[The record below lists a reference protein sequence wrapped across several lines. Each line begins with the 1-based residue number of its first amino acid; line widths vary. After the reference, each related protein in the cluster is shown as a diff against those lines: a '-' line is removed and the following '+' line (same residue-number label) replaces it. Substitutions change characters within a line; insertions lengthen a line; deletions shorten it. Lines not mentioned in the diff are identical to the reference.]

1 MKTIWRVSG
10 YLFQYKNLFILTIL
24 MAVCMT
30 ALSISVPKVIE
41 YVIDQVIRF
50 DGKGTG
56 QPHLPTLSWGL
67 GAIAAAY
74 GVREIFNCLR
84 IRINNTLEQKVLLDI
99 RRDLHAKLL
108 ELPVSFYDRRK
119 SGDIASRVIEDVA
132 SVERAILDGTE
143 QGTVA
148 LLTIVGISVVMFLQ
162 EPVLALAVFIP
173 LPLLIFSGMRYFKAR
188 QKNWKAVREATGDL
202 NSLLVEDIQGNR
214 LIHAFALKER
224 ESQRFMEKSR
234 DLRDKTLK
242 AMFQW
247 SRHGPTTNFITNLGN
262 TGVVGIGGYLLAT
275 GHPGFTLGEFFAFLF
290 YANMFYEP
298 VRQLNNLNN
307 MLSEGKASGDRVF
320 DILDHPVTIKDAEGA
335 KGFPEGAVH
344 VKMDNISFRYPERAP
359 VVENLQL
366 DLKPGSVTALVG
378 HTGAGKSTIA
388 NLLLRF
394 YDVGEGSITLNGQ
407 DVRETRV
414 GDLRSNIGSVPQ
426 EPFLFDATVAQN
438 LRFGKAD
445 ATDADLIEALKSAM
459 AWEFVNR
466 LPEKMDTRIGERG
479 VRLSMGEKQ
488 RLTIARL
495 FLRNPPVLILDE
507 ATSSVD
513 SITERQIQAALE
525 GLFVNRTTL
534 VIAHRLSTVRRANHI
549 VVLEHGRILEQG
561 SHGELVSRKGAYA
574 ELWSHQLD
582 QIPDDGTSEALEP
595 GLDDSPISAT

>member
-10 YLFQYKNLFILTIL
+10 YLFQYKDLFILTIL

-30 ALSISVPKVIE
+30 ALSISVPQVIH
-41 YVIDQVIRF
+41 YVIDRVIQI
-50 DGKGTG
+50 DGQEAS
-56 QPHLPTLSWGL
+56 QPHLPTLLWGL

-74 GVREIFNCLR
+74 AVRETFNCLR
-84 IRINNTLEQKVLLDI
+84 IRINNTLEQKVLMDI

-108 ELPVSFYDRRK
+108 DLPVSFYDRRK

-148 LLTIVGISVVMFLQ
+148 LLTILGISVVMFVQ
-162 EPVLALAVFIP
+162 EPILGLAVFLP
-173 LPLLIFSGMRYFKAR
+173 LPILIFTGMRYFKAR
-188 QKNWKAVREATGDL
+188 QKNWRAVREATGDL
-202 NSLLVEDIQGNR
+202 NSHLVEDIQGNR
-214 LIHAFALKER
+214 LIHAFDLKGR
-224 ESQRFMEKSR
+224 ESERFLEKSE

-247 SRHGPTTNFITNLGN
+247 SKYSPTTNFITNLGN
-262 TGVVGIGGYLLAT
+262 IGVVGIGGYLLAT

-320 DILDHPVTIKDAEGA
+320 EILDHPVTIKDAEDA
-335 KGFPEGAVH
+335 KDFPDGDIH
-344 VKMDNISFRYPERAP
+344 VKMDNLSFRYPERAP

-366 DLKPGSVTALVG
+366 DLKPGTVTALVG

-394 YDVGEGSITLNGQ
+394 YDVEEGSITLNGQ
-407 DVRETRV
+407 DVRQTKV

-426 EPFLFDATVAQN
+426 EPFLFDATVAEN
-438 LRFGKAD
+438 LRFGKPG
-445 ATDADLIEALKSAM
+445 ATDGELVQALESAK
-459 AWEFVNR
+459 AWDFVQR

-513 SITERQIQAALE
+513 SITERKIQMALDE
-525 GLFVNRTTL
+525 LFVDRTTL

-549 VVLEHGRILEQG
+549 VVLEHGKILEQG
-561 SHGELVSRKGAYA
+561 THEGLLSRKGAYA
-574 ELWSHQLD
+574 ELWSHQQD
-582 QIPDDGTSEALEP
+582 QIPEDKIAAQP
-595 GLDDSPISAT
+595 